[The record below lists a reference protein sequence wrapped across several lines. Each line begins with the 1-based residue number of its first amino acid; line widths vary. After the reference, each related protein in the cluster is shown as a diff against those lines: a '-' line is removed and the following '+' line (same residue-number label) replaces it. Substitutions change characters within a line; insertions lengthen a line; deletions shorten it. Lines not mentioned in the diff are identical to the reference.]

1 MNYLIKLIQKKNK
14 IKYTVLFVTD
24 FLLCYFST
32 YFFFIFRFGTL
43 DINFKALNI
52 SFLCSLV
59 SYIIIINFFK
69 PYSQLHRF
77 FNFSIIKFYSKV
89 FFYYL
94 IVNSIFIFIAKN
106 YVYLIPRSFSIVQ
119 SLFFYS
125 LFLLIRYQINLI
137 INYQKNKNIKKSILF
152 GSKKSLFRLFDNLLP
167 KYKVE
172 SIVIKDNSEFIKSIN
187 GISVNKENEIYEL
200 LKGSNIDTFIVAL
213 DDDDVF
219 DKHKYIKLLY
229 DFNISIV
236 TFDKDNNYSNLSN
249 KIDIGSLLFRSQ
261 NHSKIDLNYENK
273 TILVTGGAGSIGTEI
288 IKQLIFKNAKK
299 IIVLD
304 NSEYNLFLFNNII
317 NDLKS
322 KFSFD
327 TQLFVH
333 LCDISIIEDIE
344 KIAKDYLIDFV
355 YHCAA
360 YKHVPIVEKNIN
372 ISLKNNFFNTH
383 ELLNY
388 CISKNIKNFTLI
400 SSDKAVRPTNIM
412 GVTKR
417 LAELSCLYL
426 SIYKNIETKVS
437 IVRFGNVLESSGSVV
452 PIFKNQILNG
462 GPITVTDPQITR
474 YFMSLE
480 EASLLVL
487 QSSLMGHGG
496 EIYLLDMGEPIKIL
510 DLAKKMI
517 RLSGRSIKSSN
528 DTSGDIEIVFTGLK
542 KGEKLF
548 EELLIDNNSKKTS
561 NKYIYQS
568 IENTIEKKSF
578 EKLYNDIW
586 NYYEKSNDID
596 FNQILKNKMIGYNGQ
611 QTNI

>member
-1 MNYLIKLIQKKNK
+1 MDSIIELIQKKNK
-14 IKYTVLFVTD
+14 IKYLVLFVSD

-32 YFFFIFRFGTL
+32 YLFFIFRFGTL
-43 DINFKALNI
+43 DINFEALNI

-59 SYIIIINFFK
+59 SLIIIINFFK

-94 IVNSIFIFIAKN
+94 IINSILIFISKN

-119 SLFFYS
+119 TLFFYS
-125 LFLLIRYQINLI
+125 LFLFLRYQINLI
-137 INYQKNKNIKKSILF
+137 INYQKNQNIKKSILF

-187 GISVNKENEIYEL
+187 GITVKKENEILEF
-200 LKGSNIDTFIVAL
+200 LKSSNIDTFIIAL
-213 DDDDVF
+213 DEHEIF
-219 DKHKYIKLLY
+219 DKHKFIKILY
-229 DFNISIV
+229 DFNISIII
-236 TFDKDNNYSNLSN
+236 FDKDNNYSNLSN
-249 KIDIGSLLFRSQ
+249 KIDIGSLLFRNQ
-261 NHSKIDLNYENK
+261 NHSKINLNYENK

-288 IKQLIFKNAKK
+288 TKQLIFNNAKK
-299 IIVLD
+299 IIILD
-304 NSEYNLFLFNNII
+304 NSEYNLFLFNNAI
-317 NDLKS
+317 NDIKS
-322 KFSFD
+322 K
-327 TQLFVH
+327 TLFKTLLSVH
-333 LCDISIIEDIE
+333 LCDISIADDIE
-344 KIAKDYLIDFV
+344 KIIKNYPIDYV

-360 YKHVPIVEKNIN
+360 YKHVPIVEKNID

-383 ELLNY
+383 SLLSY
-388 CISKNIKNFTLI
+388 CISKKIKNFTLI

-412 GVTKR
+412 GATKR

-426 SIYKNIETKVS
+426 NKFNNIETKVS

-462 GPITVTDPQITR
+462 GPVTVTDPQITR

-487 QSSLMGHGG
+487 QSSLMGSGG

-510 DLAKKMI
+510 ELAKKMI

-528 DTSGDIEIVFTGLK
+528 SKSGDIEIIFTGLK
-542 KGEKLF
+542 KGEKIF
-548 EELLIDNNSKKTS
+548 EELLIDHNSKKTS
-561 NKYIYQS
+561 NKFIYQS
-568 IENTIEKKSF
+568 IENDIDKKDY
-578 EKLYNDIW
+578 EKLHSEII
-586 NYYEKSNDID
+586 NYYEKSNEID

-611 QTNI
+611 QSNI

>member
-1 MNYLIKLIQKKNK
+1 MNSLIELIQKKSK
-14 IKYTVLFVTD
+14 IKYSVLFITD
-24 FLLCYFST
+24 FLICYFST
-32 YFFFIFRFGTL
+32 YLFFVFRFGSL

-52 SFLCSLV
+52 SFLSSLV
-59 SYIIIINFFK
+59 SFIIIITVFK

-94 IVNSIFIFIAKN
+94 IINTIFIFIAKN
-106 YVYLIPRSFSIVQ
+106 YVYLIPRSFPIVQ
-119 SLFFYS
+119 ALFFYS
-125 LFLLIRYQINLI
+125 LFLVIRYQINLI
-137 INYQKNKNIKKSILF
+137 INYQKNQNFKKTILF
-152 GSKKSLFRLFDNLLP
+152 GSKKSLSRLFDNLLP

-172 SIVIKDNSEFIKSIN
+172 SIIIKNSSEIIKSIN
-187 GISVNKENEIYEL
+187 GITVKKENQIYEL
-200 LKGSNIDTFIVAL
+200 LKTSNIDTFIVAL
-213 DDDDVF
+213 DEDEIF
-219 DKHKYIKLLY
+219 DKHKYVKILY
-229 DFNISIV
+229 DFNISII

-261 NHSKIDLNYENK
+261 NYSKINLNYENK

-288 IKQLIFKNAKK
+288 IKQLIFYNAKK

-304 NSEYNLFLFNNII
+304 NSEYNLFLFENII
-317 NDLKS
+317 NEIKLKS
-322 KFSFD
+322 SFK
-327 TQLFVH
+327 THLSVH
-333 LCDISIIEDIE
+333 LCDISITDDIE
-344 KIAKDYLIDFV
+344 KIIKNYTIDFV

-383 ELLNY
+383 SLLNF
-388 CISKNIKNFTLI
+388 CISKKIKNFTLI

-412 GVTKR
+412 GATKR

-426 SIYKNIETKVS
+426 SKFKNLQTKVS

-462 GPITVTDPQITR
+462 GPVTVTDPQITR

-487 QSSLMGHGG
+487 QSSLMGQGG
-496 EIYLLDMGEPIKIL
+496 EIYLLDMGKPIKIL
-510 DLAKKMI
+510 ELAKKMI
-517 RLSGRSIKSSN
+517 RLSGRSIKTSN
-528 DTSGDIEIVFTGLK
+528 NISGDIEIVYTGIK

-548 EELLIDNNSKKTS
+548 EELLIDHNSKKTA
-561 NKYIYQS
+561 NNYIYQS
-568 IENTIEKKSF
+568 IENNIDEKSF
-578 EKLYNDIW
+578 ENLHNDIKD
-586 NYYEKSNDID
+586 YYKKSNSAH
-596 FNQILKNKMIGYNGQ
+596 FNQILKNKMIGYNGEK
-611 QTNI
+611 TNI

>member
-106 YVYLIPRSFSIVQ
+106 YVYLIPRSFSIVH

-288 IKQLIFKNAKK
+288 IKQLIFKNAKN

-322 KFSFD
+322 KSSFD

-333 LCDISIIEDIE
+333 LCDISITEDIE

>member
-229 DFNISIV
+229 YFNIRIV

-388 CISKNIKNFTLI
+388 CISKIIINFTLI
-400 SSDKAVRPTNIM
+400 SSVKSVRPTNIM

-426 SIYKNIETKVS
+426 SIFKNIETKVS